1 LIDGVEANQLQRGFS
16 SKRLDRLFKYL
27 ERITGIA
34 AKGYVHHLAKHSREN
49 YVTNGNHINDLEVFW
64 GYLKRKLV
72 KKMVLGSHGC
82 ICISENMS
90 GDLPPSSKF
99 KRARKLLN
107 KIVKE
112 VYKVVN

>member
-1 LIDGVEANQLQRGFS
+1 LLLIKFSFDLIDGVEANQLQRGFS

-72 KKMVLGSHGC
+72 
-82 ICISENMS
+82 E
-90 GDLPPSSKF
+90 
-99 KRARKLLN
+99 
-107 KIVKE
+107 KE
-112 VYKVVN
+112 GIRQSRLHLYIREYVWRFTTVIEI